1 MTSKLILGGE
11 PTKNNLI
18 LGGKRGGKSRL
29 ILGGGSGGNNQFQ
42 SSTPQTVDYG
52 SASGYALN
60 IVGNG
65 EVQTQNA
72 FGSNN
77 TGNSLRSVDGLY
89 SVGGSRKKSR
99 HYRHKKNKY
108 GNKYG
113 KKYGKKYSKKG
124 GNWGSVLGQ
133 AAVPFT
139 LLGLQQTYGKKNM
152 YNNKTQKKR
161 NRSMYNF
168 RK

>member
-1 MTSKLILGGE
+1 MASKLILGGE

-18 LGGKRGGKSRL
+18 LGGKGRRGKRRL
-29 ILGGGSGGNNQFQ
+29 ILGGGSGGSNQFQ
-42 SSTPQTVDYG
+42 SSTPQTIDYG

-60 IVGNG
+60 MVGNG

-99 HYRHKKNKY
+99 HYRHKKNR
-108 GNKYG
+108 
-113 KKYGKKYSKKG
+113 YGKKYSKRG

-139 LLGLQQTYGKKNM
+139 LLGLQQTYGRKN
-152 YNNKTQKKR
+152 NSNKTQKRR
-161 NRSMYNF
+161 NRSF

>member
-1 MTSKLILGGE
+1 MASKLILGGE

-18 LGGKRGGKSRL
+18 LGGRKAKKNNL
-29 ILGGGSGGNNQFQ
+29 ILGGGSGGSNQFQ

-60 IVGNG
+60 MVGNG
-65 EVQTQNA
+65 QVQTQNA

-99 HYRHKKNKY
+99 HYRHKKNR
-108 GNKYG
+108 
-113 KKYGKKYSKKG
+113 YGKKYSKRG

-139 LLGLQQTYGKKNM
+139 LLGLQQTYGRKN
-152 YNNKTQKKR
+152 NSNKTQKRR
-161 NRSMYNF
+161 NRSF

>member
-18 LGGKRGGKSRL
+18 LGGKRGGRRRL

-60 IVGNG
+60 MVGNG

-108 GNKYG
+108 G
-113 KKYGKKYSKKG
+113 KKYSKKG

-152 YNNKTQKKR
+152 YNKTQKKR
-161 NRSMYNF
+161 NRSF

>member
-11 PTKNNLI
+11 HTKNNLI
-18 LGGKRGGKSRL
+18 LGGKRGGKKGKL

-42 SSTPQTVDYG
+42 SSTPQTLDYG

-60 IVGNG
+60 MVGNG

-108 GNKYG
+108 G
-113 KKYGKKYSKKG
+113 KKYSKKG

-152 YNNKTQKKR
+152 YNKTMYNKTQKRR
-161 NRSMYNF
+161 NRSF